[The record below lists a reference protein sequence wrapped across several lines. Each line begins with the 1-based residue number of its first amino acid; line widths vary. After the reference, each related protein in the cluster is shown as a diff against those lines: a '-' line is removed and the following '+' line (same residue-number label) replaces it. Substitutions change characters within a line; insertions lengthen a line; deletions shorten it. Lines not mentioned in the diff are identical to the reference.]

1 MKWVLSTP
9 APTFF
14 RQAFKKGPFHSQ
26 KSGPGY
32 MKQLS
37 SRTARTNS
45 DSCGVQVMA
54 RYDEGNSAPIQK
66 VCEFC

>member
-1 MKWVLSTP
+1 
-9 APTFF
+9 
-14 RQAFKKGPFHSQ
+14 
-26 KSGPGY
+26 

-54 RYDEGNSAPIQK
+54 RYDEAIRHRFKRCVSSARLVLITTNEK
-66 VCEFC
+66 N

>member
-1 MKWVLSTP
+1 MKVGAVHP

-14 RQAFKKGPFHSQ
+14 PQAFKKGPFHSQ
-26 KSGPGY
+26 KSGLGY

-54 RYDEGNSAPIQK
+54 RYDEGNSAPIQM